1 MISVLLASLSAL
13 LAFPVAILVM
23 EVIAALAVQNRNYAT
38 LSKQHSQR
46 VAVLVPAHNE
56 SCGLLATITDVK
68 LQLGQRDRLLVVA
81 DNCSDDTAAVAAA
94 AGAEVIER
102 RDSDRRGKG
111 YALARGIEHLS
122 LDPPDVVIVID
133 ADCRVA
139 DDVLEDLASSCA
151 STNRP
156 VQAPYLMNAPD
167 DAPINTKVAQFAW
180 YLKNYIR
187 PRGLRN
193 LGLPCQLMGSGMAF
207 PWNVIRAA
215 DVATG
220 SIVEDLK
227 LGLDLTLAGHPPV
240 FCPFP
245 CVVSEFPHTLKALQS
260 QRQRWEQGHISMILT
275 AWPHLI
281 SISIARR
288 DLNLL
293 ALALDLAVPPLS
305 VLGTLILG
313 TLALGELASLF
324 GLSSTARL
332 ISSIDLLALVSAVF
346 TSWLRFGRTILQP
359 RSIGLIVPYLF
370 RKLILYSSII
380 FGKRGP
386 RWTRT
391 DRRII

>member
-1 MISVLLASLSAL
+1 MISVLLASLSVF
-13 LAFPVAILVM
+13 LAFPVVILFV
-23 EVIAALAVQNRNYAT
+23 EVIAAVALQNRNYAA
-38 LSKQHSQR
+38 LSKQHGQR

-111 YALARGIEHLS
+111 YALAWGIEHLS

-139 DDVLEDLASSCA
+139 DNALEHLASSCA
-151 STNRP
+151 STKRP
-156 VQAPYLMNAPD
+156 VQALYLMNTPD

-187 PRGLRN
+187 PRGLCN
-193 LGLPCQLMGSGMAF
+193 LSLPCQLMGSGMAY

-260 QRQRWEQGHISMILT
+260 QRRRWEQGHIGTILT
-275 AWPHLI
+275 AWPYLI
-281 SISIARR
+281 SISVVRR

-324 GLSSTARL
+324 GLSSTALL

-346 TSWLRFGRTILQP
+346 VSWLRFGRPILQP
-359 RSIGLIVPYLF
+359 SSIGLIVPYLF
-370 RKLILYSSII
+370 RKLILYGNII
-380 FGKRGP
+380 FGKSGA

-391 DRRII
+391 DRRVI